1 MDGIVHPGLQRLYQ
15 YWLEKRGERSM
26 PSRTDIDPLDIRFAI
41 GNIVLIDVIEG
52 APLQFRIR
60 LHGTNLAEHL
70 RYDMTGKMLD
80 DLPQVEFRNLTRQS
94 FTKVVSTGE
103 PLHARR
109 DRILDERPRRYE
121 TIILPLSGDDAR
133 VDMLICGLIYDDEK
147 S

>member
-41 GNIVLIDVIEG
+41 GNVVLIDVIEG

-80 DLPQVEFRNLTRQS
+80 DMPQAEYRNLSRQS
-94 FTKVVSTGE
+94 FTQVATTKK
-103 PLHARR
+103 PLHAHR
-109 DRILDERPRRYE
+109 DLVLDDRSRRYE
-121 TIILPLSGDDAR
+121 TISLPLSSDDDR
-133 VDMLICGLIYDDEK
+133 VDVILCALFYDDEA
-147 S
+147 